1 VSHRAWKVA
10 ALVVAAVCGTSGIAA
25 AQATPVQPTGN
36 PGYRVGGRTVLGGD
50 GGWDYLTPDTAAH
63 RLYITRGTHV
73 QVVSLDSLKL
83 LGDIPNTEGVHGVAL
98 VPSLGRG
105 YTSNGRANAVTVFDL
120 RTLAAIKTIGGTGRN
135 PDAIIFEPVTRRV
148 FTMNGGSGDAT
159 AIDVATDSIVG
170 TIPLFG
176 KPEFAVADG
185 TGNVFVNNEDSSTI
199 NELDARTL
207 RVLHT
212 WSIAPCEGPSG
223 LAMDVRNR
231 RLFSVCGNGM
241 MAVVD
246 ANSGRLITTLPI
258 GQGSD
263 GVKFDPRTMNAFS
276 SNGEGTMTVVHE
288 DAPDRFTV
296 RGNVTTQRGARTL
309 GLDERTGK
317 VYTVSAEYGPTP
329 APTAERPRPRPPMVP
344 GTFTLLVVE
353 PSLAP

>member
-1 VSHRAWKVA
+1 MSGSTAKVA
-10 ALVVAAVCGTSGIAA
+10 VLVVAALCGASAIAA
-25 AQATPVQPTGN
+25 AQAAPPAPVQPAGN
-36 PGYRVGGRTVLGGD
+36 PGYHVGSRAVLGGD

-63 RLYITRGTHV
+63 RMYITRGTHV

-83 LGDIPNTEGVHGVAL
+83 VGDILNTEGVHGVAL
-98 VPSLGRG
+98 APALGRG
-105 YTSNGRANAVTVFDL
+105 YTSNGRANTVTVFDL
-120 RTLAAIKTIGGTGRN
+120 RTLAVIKTITGTGQN
-135 PDAIIFEPVTRRV
+135 PDAIIYEPVTRRI
-148 FTMNGGSGDAT
+148 FTMNGRSGDAT

-185 TGNVFVNNEDSSTI
+185 TGHVFANNEDSSTI
-199 NELDARTL
+199 NEFDARTL

-212 WSIAPCEGPSG
+212 WSIKPCDGPSG

-231 RLFSVCGNGM
+231 RLFAVCGNGM

-246 ANSGRLITTLPI
+246 ANSGRIITTLPI

-276 SNGEGTMTVVHE
+276 ANGEGTMTVVHE

-317 VYTVSAEYGPTP
+317 VYTVTAEYGPLP
-329 APTAERPRPRPPMVP
+329 APTADRPRPRPPMLP
-344 GTFTLLVVE
+344 GTFTLLQVE
-353 PSLAP
+353 P